1 MKRAEEAGVRCARA
15 YKVGFGRECAGG
27 ASGDWVV
34 DLVFGFVF
42 ALAREKFGEF
52 WRRRRRRKGGKR
64 GGGVMGGKMG
74 CRFAGPC
81 SKSTVHQPMKS
92 RWTVSTRDGMERT
105 HILSNQRIFFLSD
118 DYPGGKRF
126 HSTWVI
132 YNIIGFCFS
141 SIMCIWYTS

>member
-1 MKRAEEAGVRCARA
+1 MKRAEEGGVRCARA

-64 GGGVMGGKMG
+64 GGGGSW
-74 CRFAGPC
+74 AGRWAVDLP
-81 SKSTVHQPMKS
+81 VHVANLRPIS
-92 RWTVSTRDGMERT
+92 R
-105 HILSNQRIFFLSD
+105 
-118 DYPGGKRF
+118 
-126 HSTWVI
+126 
-132 YNIIGFCFS
+132 
-141 SIMCIWYTS
+141 